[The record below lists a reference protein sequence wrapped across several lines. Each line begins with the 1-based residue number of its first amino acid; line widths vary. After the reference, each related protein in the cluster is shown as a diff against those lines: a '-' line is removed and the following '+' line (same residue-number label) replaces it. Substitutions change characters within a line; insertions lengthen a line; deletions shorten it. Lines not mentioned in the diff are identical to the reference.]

1 MNAFELLDS
10 PIPEDAVSAGQA
22 ARFLRCGR
30 EKISRLV
37 RNGVLR
43 GWLVPS
49 CTGKKRT
56 LKVAMSQ
63 VKELILEVV
72 PAKGPER
79 APDPPS
85 QTKAR
90 RQRTEKI
97 LREWGL
103 WKEKEVQG

>member
-1 MNAFELLDS
+1 MQS
-10 PIPEDAVSAGQA
+10 

-37 RNGVLR
+37 RNGILR

-56 LKVAMSQ
+56 LKVALSQ

-85 QTKAR
+85 QARAR
-90 RQRTEKI
+90 RDRTEAL
-97 LREWGL
+97 LRKWGIVRDV
-103 WKEKEVQG
+103 KEVQG